1 MKFIISSTTLL
12 KNVQAISGVLVAN
25 STLPILDD
33 FLFDLYDETLKITA
47 SDQETTMVVTI
58 KPDEIAEQGRI
69 AIPAKLLID
78 WLKTLPDIPIH
89 FTIDT
94 DTFSIHITSGE
105 GKFNLSGHDPD
116 EYPILPE
123 ITDAKSFEVEADLM
137 LTGIAKTL
145 FATGNDELRPAM
157 SGVFCLVQPEK
168 ITFVST
174 DAHKLVR
181 YERTDFKSDAE
192 VNFILPKK
200 ALTQIKGV
208 LASGNVENVI
218 ISYTDKNIVFDAGNI
233 VLTCV
238 QIEGRFPNYQAVIP
252 TDNPNI
258 LTVDRLLLV
267 NTLKRVSVFA
277 NQATHL
283 TRLSISGQNLTIMA
297 DDIDYSNDGRERITC
312 NYEGTDLDIGFS
324 AKFLIEMLN
333 NLDNDTIKMKL
344 SQPNRAGLILPV
356 DNTNEHEDILMLIMP
371 IMLNS

>member
-12 KNVQAISGVLVAN
+12 KNVQAISGVLVSN

-33 FLFDLYDETLKITA
+33 FLFELTEDSLKITA
-47 SDQETTMVVTI
+47 SDQETTMVVTV
-58 KPDEIAEQGRI
+58 KPEEIAESGRI
-69 AIPAKLLID
+69 AIPAKLLIE
-78 WLKTLPDIPIH
+78 WLKTLPDTPVN
-89 FTIDT
+89 FAIDT
-94 DTFSIHITSGE
+94 VNYSVHITSGE

-123 ITDAKSFEVEADLM
+123 IIDTQSFTVNSDLL

-157 SGVFCLVQPEK
+157 SGVFCEVNPEK

-181 YERTDFKSDAE
+181 YERKDFTSNTE
-192 VNFILPKK
+192 VSFIFPKK
-200 ALTQIKGV
+200 ALTQIKGA
-208 LASGNVENVI
+208 LAASNVEDVT
-218 ISYTDKNIVFDAGNI
+218 ISYTDKNIVFGMGNI

-238 QIEGRFPNYQAVIP
+238 QIEGRFPNYNAVIP

-258 LTVDRLLLV
+258 LTVDRYLLL
-267 NTLKRVSVFA
+267 NTLKRVSVFSS
-277 NQATHL
+277 QATHL
-283 TRLSISGQNLTIMA
+283 IRLSITGQSLVVMA

-312 NYEGTDLDIGFS
+312 DYNGEDMDIGFS
-324 AKFLIEMLN
+324 AKFLIDMLN
-333 NLDNDTIKMKL
+333 NIENDTVRIEL
-344 SQPNRAGLILPV
+344 SQPNRAGLIIPADKSN
-356 DNTNEHEDILMLIMP
+356 DNEDILMLIMP

>member
-12 KNVQAISGVLVAN
+12 KNVQAISGVLVSN

-33 FLFDLYDETLKITA
+33 FLFELTDESLKITA
-47 SDQETTMVVTI
+47 SDQETTMVVTV
-58 KPDEIAEQGRI
+58 KPEEIAEQGRI

-78 WLKTLPDIPIH
+78 WLKTLPDIPVS
-89 FTIDT
+89 FAIDT
-94 DTFSIHITSGE
+94 ENYSIHITSGE

-116 EYPILPE
+116 EYPLLPE
-123 ITDAKSFEVEADLM
+123 ITDTQSFTLNSDLL

-157 SGVFCLVQPEK
+157 SGVFCEVQPEK

-181 YERTDFKSDAE
+181 YIRTDFKSDTE
-192 VNFILPKK
+192 VSFILPKK
-200 ALTQIKGV
+200 ALTQIKAA
-208 LASGNVENVI
+208 LSTSNVEDVT
-218 ISYTDKNIVFDAGNI
+218 ISYTDKNIVFEMGHV

-238 QIEGRFPNYQAVIP
+238 QIEGRFPNYNAVIP

-258 LTVDRLLLV
+258 LTVDRILLM

-277 NQATHL
+277 SQATHL
-283 TRLSISGQNLTIMA
+283 TRLSISGQSLTVMA

-312 NYEGTDLDIGFS
+312 NYDGADMDIGFS
-324 AKFLIEMLN
+324 AKFLIDMLN
-333 NLDNDTIKMKL
+333 NIDNDTIRMEL
-344 SQPNRAGLILPV
+344 SQPNRAGIIFPV
-356 DNTNEHEDILMLIMP
+356 EKSNENEDILMLIMP